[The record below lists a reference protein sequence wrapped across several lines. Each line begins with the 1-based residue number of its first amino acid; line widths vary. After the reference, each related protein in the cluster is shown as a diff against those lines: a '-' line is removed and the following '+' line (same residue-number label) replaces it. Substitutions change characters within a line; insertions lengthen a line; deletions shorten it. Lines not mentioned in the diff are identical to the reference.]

1 MRFSIVIPIYNV
13 EEYLPSC
20 LASVRSQSFSDF
32 EVVLVNDGSTDGC
45 AQICQQFYNTSG
57 LQVTLI
63 DQDNKG
69 LLAARRAGFS
79 VSAGDYLIS
88 LDGDDAL
95 RYDALEC
102 IDKAISASSA
112 DVIVYGY
119 SRSSQFDKDFSIPLR
134 AETMYSSFE
143 IQRLFCSVN
152 SLNAI
157 WAKAVSRKC
166 MHPECRF
173 EEFGRLNMGEDAIQS
188 ALVFDQAASIYS
200 LSEIL
205 YYYRPNNN
213 SISSKVSASYFVDMD
228 RVHAYLLRYA
238 KKWDEEQGCPGFVEA
253 MHLRCLEELCHF
265 VLHYI
270 PCTEIGQACDV
281 LQRVSNSASIE
292 FFRENKS
299 AFPGLRTHSKILAS
313 LLVHS
318 RFKTIWV
325 LLKATNFV
333 WLVTG

>member
-1 MRFSIVIPIYNV
+1 
-13 EEYLPSC
+13 
-20 LASVRSQSFSDF
+20 
-32 EVVLVNDGSTDGC
+32 
-45 AQICQQFYNTSG
+45 
-57 LQVTLI
+57 
-63 DQDNKG
+63 
-69 LLAARRAGFS
+69 
-79 VSAGDYLIS
+79 
-88 LDGDDAL
+88 
-95 RYDALEC
+95 
-102 IDKAISASSA
+102 
-112 DVIVYGY
+112 
-119 SRSSQFDKDFSIPLR
+119 
-134 AETMYSSFE
+134 MYSSFE

-188 ALVFDQAASIYS
+188 ALVFDQAASVYS